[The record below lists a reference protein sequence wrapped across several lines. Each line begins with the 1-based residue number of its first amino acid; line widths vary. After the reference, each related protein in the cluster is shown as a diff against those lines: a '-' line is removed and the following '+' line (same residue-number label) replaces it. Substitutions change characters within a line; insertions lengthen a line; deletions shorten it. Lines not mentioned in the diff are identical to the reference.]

1 MNSWAGIKPRS
12 ANYNKTLAPKPIQ
25 RNKMSKQHYHQTTKQ
40 NSLEEEVAKA
50 VQDLRQTSTQ
60 KSLGEEADL
69 HQTSAQ
75 KSLEEEV
82 ASAVQNLLALN
93 KADQSNG
100 SANEK
105 VSEGLIPSQDS
116 SGQSNQDMSN
126 FKTPEN
132 ETPDITTDMVRGKK
146 MKKPNC
152 FKRPSRI
159 NNLGTSFYENAE
171 SMEVDDVL
179 QLLTPKRPKFDQDLI
194 NEIGG
199 QVSGDKCSTASN
211 ISKYLKVE
219 GQEGRILSAYYT
231 VGQDEKL
238 KEFVPM
244 FVNIGNRFQA
254 KELIGIRKNTKFV
267 STNSKSRMKSPEEQA
282 NYLVISFE
290 NRKKTNSPF
299 IEYPLNRLDMVIQ
312 ALQELKETAIKLGHY
327 KEQTILNCRY
337 PQNTKICP
345 GDDKN
350 TVLKINGE

>member
-1 MNSWAGIKPRS
+1 MNHWAGIKPKS
-12 ANYNKTLAPKPIQ
+12 VNQNKTLGSKPIQ
-25 RNKMSKQHYHQTTKQ
+25 RNKMSKQQYHQAVKQ
-40 NSLEEEVAKA
+40 NSLEEGVVKA

-60 KSLGEEADL
+60 KSLGEEADI
-69 HQTSAQ
+69 HQALAQ
-75 KSLEEEV
+75 KFSEEEV
-82 ASAVQNLLALN
+82 ATAVQNLLAYN
-93 KADQSNG
+93 KAEQSNG

-105 VSEGLIPSQDS
+105 VPEGLILSQDS
-116 SGQSNQDMSN
+116 SYQSNQDMSN

-146 MKKPNC
+146 MKKPSH

-159 NNLGTSFYENAE
+159 NNLDASFYENGE

-179 QLLTPKRPKFDQDLI
+179 QSLTPKRPKFDQDLI
-194 NEIGG
+194 NEIGDHI
-199 QVSGDKCSTASN
+199 SREKCSTASN

-219 GQEGRILSAYYT
+219 GQEGCILSAYYT

-238 KEFVPM
+238 KEFIPM

-267 STNSKSRMKSPEEQA
+267 STNSRSRMKSPEEQA